1 VSLLLV
7 AIGVPCG
14 LAARRRLG
22 SRLPLLVRG
31 QMLLLAMPLAFAAGL
46 LFAPRFAAVVSMAT
60 LIAAEGA
67 GVWIGGLVNERSDE
81 RLVAVTASSSNTTIW
96 SLPIAS
102 LFLGPAAVTFVA
114 VFDQMAFPRGLLL
127 TSRLRR
133 YAPTA
138 QVARTALVDYAP
150 AAALVCGLVL
160 QAVVGRP
167 HGLGPWLPRLGIA
180 SAVANML
187 LIGASVPAAR
197 PAPVHAKRA
206 LLGAAFR
213 FVPAASALG
222 LLVLLG
228 VHPPAAAWLLAF
240 APSYYTMLTLG
251 RLYGYDG
258 REAVAT
264 ALTTTA
270 AAAGILPFLLLAL
283 R

>member
-1 VSLLLV
+1 MTLLLV
-7 AIGVPCG
+7 AFGVPCG
-14 LAARRRLG
+14 LAVRRRLG
-22 SRLPLLVRG
+22 SRLPVLVRG
-31 QMLLLAMPLAFAAGL
+31 QMLLLAMPLAFCAGL
-46 LFAPRFAAVVSMAT
+46 LFAPHFDAVVSMAA
-60 LIAAEGA
+60 LIAAEAA

-81 RLVAVTASSSNTTIW
+81 GLVAVTASSSNTTIW

-133 YAPTA
+133 HAPTP

-150 AAALVCGLVL
+150 AVALVCGLAL
-160 QAVVGRP
+160 QSLLGRP
-167 HGLGPWLPRLGIA
+167 EDLGVWLPRIGIA

-187 LIGASVPAAR
+187 LIGAAVPTAR
-197 PAPVHAKRA
+197 PAPVHARRA

-213 FVPAASALG
+213 FVPAACAL
-222 LLVLLG
+222 LLLLAFG
-228 VHPPAAAWLLAF
+228 IHPPAAAWLLAF
-240 APSYYTMLTLG
+240 PPSYYTMLTLS

-270 AAAGILPFLLLAL
+270 IAAGVLPLLLLAL